1 MTRRRNVAE
10 LGTRRVLASG
20 WRLAMLVCLLVGVLA
35 AVRSLTSTTWAQPP
49 ADREAA
55 SGLSPTDDLAGPP
68 SQTETVGTTT
78 KKSSEKNGKDKGAE
92 KVKGIPTTPNDIV
105 TEMGVWMI
113 PFAASSI
120 LAVWFSIER
129 LVVLRKRRV
138 IPKAFVDRLLANI
151 EQGKLDAEQSLKLC
165 DENDSPTAQVF
176 AHALRKW
183 GKPSVEIE
191 QAIIDGG
198 ERAIGHLRV
207 HLRALSFIASI
218 NPLIGLYGT
227 VVGMILAF
235 NDIAK
240 AGSMGRTD
248 QLATGIGLALLT
260 TAFGLSIAIP
270 TQTMYTF
277 FVAKIDSLVSEIDGH
292 AQTLVN
298 LISSE
303 ALSGNLSTLR
313 PKLVRRPLASA
324 GAESKKVAATE

>member
-1 MTRRRNVAE
+1 MTRRRNLAE
-10 LGTRRVLASG
+10 QGRWRALAAR
-20 WRLAMLVCLLVGVLA
+20 WRLAFWVCLLVGVLA
-35 AVRSLTSTTWAQPP
+35 AARSLTSTTWAQTPT
-49 ADREAA
+49 DRERAA

-92 KVKGIPTTPNDIV
+92 KVKGIPTTPNDIIN
-105 TEMGVWMI
+105 EMGGWMI
-113 PFAASSI
+113 PFGASSI

-207 HLRALSFIASI
+207 HLRALSFIAAKRFCELRARRI
-218 NPLIGLYGT
+218 R
-227 VVGMILAF
+227 VFILL
-235 NDIAK
+235 K
-240 AGSMGRTD
+240 
-248 QLATGIGLALLT
+248 Q
-260 TAFGLSIAIP
+260 
-270 TQTMYTF
+270 Y
-277 FVAKIDSLVSEIDGH
+277 SEPERSVCG
-292 AQTLVN
+292 
-298 LISSE
+298 
-303 ALSGNLSTLR
+303 G
-313 PKLVRRPLASA
+313 AS
-324 GAESKKVAATE
+324 